1 MSVRTNFW
9 KKLKN
14 KKVYNFVSTVQ
25 RERDTFRNIGLSPK
39 FGSGYTVVLRSFIN
53 EMFVYYPYPE
63 TQGGAV
69 LPKTCDLAIF

>member
-39 FGSGYTVVLRSFIN
+39 FGSGYTVVSRSSTLLMKCLFTTH
-53 EMFVYYPYPE
+53 
-63 TQGGAV
+63 TQRPRGAQFCQKRV
-69 LPKTCDLAIF
+69 I